1 MTQAKKKLENKI
13 ITAQDFM
20 VNLLQKLITLLTN
33 LNQKKKFP
41 IFLTDYNN
49 KINETEGKIPI
60 ISGLATTSALTA
72 VENKILNVSN
82 LVKKQII
89 MQKLLK
95 FKRNLLIMI
104 MLNILLLLSLISF
117 QQKFLMQD

>member
-1 MTQAKKKLENKI
+1 M
-13 ITAQDFM
+13 
-20 VNLLQKLITLLTN
+20 
-33 LNQKKKFP
+33 
-41 IFLTDYNN
+41 
-49 KINETEGKIPI
+49 PI

-89 MQKLLK
+89 TQKLLK

-104 MLNILLLLSLISF
+104 MINILLLLSLISF